1 MILVSLQVLN
11 NQSMKIIEFRKIQMM
26 MNNNIKYLHKELL
39 KMAHLIAFSLRILI
53 WKKKMREKLVLS
65 LLRFQKMMRLI
76 SLIPKNIKF
85 IQLFPN
91 S

>member
-65 LLRFQKMMRLI
+65 LLHFRKMMRLI